1 MANFPG
7 HVYFVTGT
15 RDPHLRN
22 RVTGLSSQRS
32 NFLVMTY
39 VGRISNGGEVSERR
53 HLKEKAKFKYTVTR
67 GLSLKREE
75 GQF

>member
-1 MANFPG
+1 MANFPS
-7 HVYFVTGT
+7 HVYFVTGA

-32 NFLVMTY
+32 DFLVMTY

-53 HLKEKAKFKYTVTR
+53 HF
-67 GLSLKREE
+67 E
-75 GQF
+75 GESKI